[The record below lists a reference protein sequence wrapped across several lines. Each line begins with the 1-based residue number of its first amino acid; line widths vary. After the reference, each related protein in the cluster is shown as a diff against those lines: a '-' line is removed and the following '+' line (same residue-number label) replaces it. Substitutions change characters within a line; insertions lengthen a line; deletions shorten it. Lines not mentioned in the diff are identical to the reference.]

1 VKNAF
6 QEKKTKLKTFKK
18 DLVELRYIKEK
29 NPFTAVEIPD
39 DLLLV
44 CHSCKSNI
52 LTDELE
58 ANYFV
63 CPNCGF
69 PHTLGIKSRL
79 KMIADE
85 YEEYLPGLE
94 LTEFDFDG
102 YEEKYKAYQAKT
114 GLKDALGCYFAKIK
128 DVNVALGIMDS
139 SFMMASMG
147 SVVGDKLT
155 SFIEEATKKE
165 LPLVLFCASGGAR
178 MQEGIVSLMQM
189 VKTSAAIARH
199 KEKNLLYISVFT
211 NPTTGGVSASFASLA
226 DISIA
231 EQKAL
236 IGFAGRRVIE
246 NTIKE
251 QLPKEFQTSEF
262 LLDKGFI
269 DMVVERKE
277 LKDTLYKILKIH
289 RY

>member
-1 VKNAF
+1 MKNAF
-6 QEKKTKLKTFKK
+6 QEKKSKLKTFKG
-18 DLVELRYIKEK
+18 DLIELRYIKEK

-39 DLLLV
+39 NLLFV
-44 CHSCKSNI
+44 CNNCKSNV
-52 LTDELE
+52 LTDEIE
-58 ANYFV
+58 SNYYV

-69 PHTLGIKSRL
+69 PHTLGINNRL
-79 KMIADE
+79 KQIACE

-94 LTEFDFDG
+94 LTTFEFEG
-102 YEEKYKAYQAKT
+102 YEEKYRGYQNKT

-128 DVNVALGIMDS
+128 DINVALAIMDS

-155 SFIEEATKKE
+155 SFIEQATKKG
-165 LPLVLFCASGGAR
+165 LPLIIFCASGGAR
-178 MQEGIVSLMQM
+178 MQEGIISLMQM
-189 VKTSAAIARH
+189 VKTSQAINKH

-211 NPTTGGVSASFASLA
+211 NPTTGGVSASFAALG

-231 EQKAL
+231 EPNTL

-262 LLDKGFI
+262 LLEKGFV

-277 LKDTLYKILKIH
+277 LKDVLYKILKLH